1 MIKLVKI
8 TIQNF
13 MSYGNSPTTFMFDG
27 YKFTLIRGKNGSGK
41 STIVLDA
48 VIFALYGRAYRD
60 INKNQLINSIN
71 KTGLLVDL
79 DFEIGNDKF
88 KIVRGI
94 KPNVFDIFKN
104 DSLIEQ
110 NAAVKDYQEYLEK
123 QILRVGEKT
132 FKQVAILG
140 SSSYVPFMKL
150 RQFERREL
158 VDSLMNIE
166 VFTDMYSILRERSNI
181 TKDELKEIE
190 RKIELAKHDATAQL
204 KLISVLRQHAET
216 KADDFDAE
224 LKEHNDK
231 LVELTKKIESLKSE
245 YNFIVAST
253 PTYDIAKYT
262 SLTEEYAVLKNTIST
277 TTKRLSEIEHMI
289 SCPTCSQNVSEDHK
303 RTIRDSADNVI
314 ATATTRQEDVL
325 SVLSDLSRD
334 RKKSDEMQSS
344 AKTVKFEI
352 AAVQHQYDSTMN
364 NISKIES
371 KKSVSTETVD
381 IASEELKLSKIKE
394 HALSLIETKRKISEE
409 KQIQEVAQ
417 VLLKDSGIKT
427 AVISEYLPVLNQLIN
442 NYLAKF
448 EFFVEFTLDENFNEV
463 IKSRGRDSFSYSSFS
478 EGEKKKLDFAILMAF
493 RQLASMKNSVK
504 TNLLVLDEILD
515 DSLDIET
522 RAKAQEIVTSIPD
535 ANVIVVSHAETSNEG
550 FDRTIVVDK
559 IGDFSVYHETD

>member
-1 MIKLVKI
+1 MIKLIKI

-13 MSYGNSPTTFMFDG
+13 MSYGNSPTTFYFDG

-71 KTGLLVDL
+71 KSGLFVEL

-88 KIVRGI
+88 KICRGI

-104 DSLIEQ
+104 DELIEQ
-110 NAAVKDYQEYLEK
+110 NSAVKDYQDYLEK
-123 QILRVGEKT
+123 NILRVGEKT

-166 VFTDMYSILRERSNI
+166 VFTNMYSILKDRSNI

-190 RKIELAKHDATAQL
+190 RKIEFAKHEATSQL
-204 KLISVLRQHAET
+204 KLISVLRQHASS
-216 KADDFDAE
+216 KADDFEIE
-224 LKEHNDK
+224 LS
-231 LVELTKKIESLKSE
+231 ELNEK
-245 YNFIVAST
+245 
-253 PTYDIAKYT
+253 
-262 SLTEEYAVLKNTIST
+262 LTEQNLTIETLNTEYETIVSSIPKFDTATFNKLNDELVLLKNTISVT
-277 TTKRLSEIEHMI
+277 KKRLAEIEHL
-289 SCPTCSQNVSEDHK
+289 STCPTCSQTVSEQHK
-303 RTIRDSADNVI
+303 ETIQNDTAAKSAIATSRKSIVEESIAEFRQEKKHIESMFDSASDI
-314 ATATTRQEDVL
+314 KLKISSATTTKD
-325 SVLSDLSRD
+325 DI
-334 RKKSDEMQSS
+334 
-344 AKTVKFEI
+344 I
-352 AAVQHQYDSTMN
+352 A
-364 NISKIES
+364 NISKLES
-371 KKSVSTETVD
+371 KKSATTETID
-381 IASEELKLSKIKE
+381 IETEEEKLSAIKTK
-394 HALSLIETKRKISEE
+394 ALGLIDAKRKISEE
-409 KQIQEVAQ
+409 KQIQDVAHA
-417 VLLKDSGIKT
+417 LLKDTGIKT
-427 AVISEYLPVLNQLIN
+427 AVIAEYLPVLNQLIN
-442 NYLAKF
+442 NYLGMF

-522 RAKAQEIVTSIPD
+522 RAKAQEIVTSIPN

-559 IGDFSVYHETD
+559 IGDFSVYSETD